1 MENLRAWALTHGLE
15 IVEIEPGLYDGIFT
29 VPGFGDFVLHN
40 GYHGVG
46 QIFDENFNLTMAP
59 EHSPMIGYDEDDNEV
74 YCKYVAFEF
83 GGEYFYSPLDAKP
96 AQLHPLRHL
105 GKAKLELGHLAF
117 AHLGVHGKYEL
128 LNGSRDYA
136 DWCKK
141 AKFFGQS
148 VLGMCERNTLAGTL
162 PFQVACEKE
171 KIKSV
176 LGETITVLRPGKQ
189 PYEIKLFCRTAE
201 GWQNLLRLNKAINV
215 DNDGQGC
222 PEAEVLQRG
231 AGLTCVLATDT
242 ELSTVL
248 IHRYQAAFGAAYL
261 YYQFDTVEFLGD
273 ARDRKQLFA
282 LNTYLQQF
290 SDKISPVLL
299 NDAYYLDKED
309 ASVKPL
315 LNKVAKGVSHDNSE
329 DQHYKSLD
337 ESFARLDPLFPEAK
351 LFNVKVGEGVTLLDF
366 VGLFEKMAGFAA
378 HIAGECDFK
387 IPIGKLHLPSYEQY
401 DLPEA
406 RQAPT
411 NEDLFFALLEEGYE
425 RKVTAKG
432 LNDDEYWA
440 RLEKEIGVI
449 TLGGFIDYFLI
460 LWDVIEWCKTKG
472 IMVGVGRGS
481 SGGSLVAYLL
491 GIVELDPVHY
501 KLLFERFLN
510 EKRVKSGL
518 PDIDTDFMAER
529 RDEVKQYMRDKYGVD
544 HVVSI
549 GTYGGMKSKGAIKD
563 LGRVYGAGDHSSR
576 NIVTSKI
583 DSDPQKKLWRDIFV
597 DAQAQPVLKSFI
609 QHNGDLIHNL
619 RLLLNQPR
627 SCGVHASAV
636 VITPKM
642 RDGEPME
649 VYDWMPVKLQE
660 GKLVSEWEG
669 TYVEMA
675 GFLKEDILGLTQLD
689 KLEFMQQ
696 LSVKMGKQRVNFH
709 EVPLDDPKVY
719 NLFKRGYNEDVFQFG
734 TAGLKSYSQD
744 VLPDNIEDLI
754 AAVAL
759 YRPGPMDTGAH
770 KTYVNVKNGK
780 QAAEYDYM
788 LEPVSRNTH
797 GMYVYQ
803 EQVMQA
809 MQILGGF
816 DLVEADGV
824 RKAMGKKIP
833 EEMEK
838 YRKLFLEGAGK
849 NNCSEEEALKI
860 WNKLETFARYGFNR
874 SHAAAYTIMSYW
886 SQWMKVYRPLEFWTA
901 ALQFAGDDEITAR
914 IGEINRLDCGV
925 RVAPPN
931 VNLSGHHFQADE
943 ATGNIYWSIS
953 SIKHVGDVAVQV
965 ILAEREENGAFFSL
979 EEFYCR
985 VPKAKVNKRSLLHM
999 ILAGCF
1005 DEIHNITNVC
1015 DRLKLLEKWKSLTG
1029 EKQLPEAFQDPEQTN
1044 KDYFWT
1050 IQQRELIGLGYL
1062 DYASIRQASGLKD
1075 RRTVYLDPV
1084 EMAAERAVNTTAVVG
1099 GIVTEVIDRQSKRGR
1114 FGSVLLEA
1122 NSEVI
1127 RVTLWN
1133 EVYEPI
1139 RDELV
1144 GAKGKILFLTGQ
1156 VEYDDW
1162 HKCNVVRSTDK
1173 TVHAIL

>member
-1 MENLRAWALTHGLE
+1 MQ
-15 IVEIEPGLYDGIFT
+15 IVEEDQGFYDGIFQI
-29 VPGFGDFVLHN
+29 PGFGHFVLHE

-46 QIFDENFNLTMAP
+46 QIFDEDFNLTMEPGFMPVVAQ
-59 EHSPMIGYDEDDNEV
+59 DEDDKDV
-74 YCKYVAFEF
+74 LCKYVAFEF
-83 GGEYFYSPLDAKP
+83 GGEYFYSPADARP
-96 AQLHPLRHL
+96 AQLNPLRHL
-105 GKAKLELGHLAF
+105 GKAALELAHVPF
-117 AHLGVHGKYEL
+117 VHLGVHGKYEL

-141 AKFFGQS
+141 AKFFGQDA
-148 VLGMCERNTLAGTL
+148 LGMCERNTLAGTL
-162 PFQVACEKE
+162 PFQVACDKE
-171 KIKSV
+171 KIRPV
-176 LGETITVLRPGKQ
+176 LGETVTVLPVGKQ
-189 PYEIKLFCRTAE
+189 PYEIKLFCRDAE
-201 GWQNLLRLNKAINV
+201 GWQNLLRINKAVNV
-215 DNDGQGC
+215 DRDGQGC
-222 PEAEVLQRG
+222 PEVEVLQRA

-242 ELSTVL
+242 ELSAVL
-248 IHRYQAAFGAAYL
+248 IAQYQQAFGTGYV

-273 ARDRKQLFA
+273 ARDRKQL
-282 LNTYLQQF
+282 LSLRTYLEHFADQLM
-290 SDKISPVLL
+290 PVLL
-299 NDAYYLDKED
+299 NDSYYLDKQD
-309 ASVKPL
+309 ASIKPL

-337 ESFARLDPLFPEAK
+337 EAFCRLEPLFPEGK
-351 LFNVKVGEGVTLLDF
+351 LFNIRSVSGALLLDF
-366 VGLFEKMAGFAA
+366 VGLFERMAHHA
-378 HIAGECDFK
+378 HYLASQCEYK
-387 IPIGKLHLPSYEQY
+387 IPLGKLHLPSYEQY
-401 DLPEA
+401 DLPQA
-406 RQAPT
+406 RQCPT
-411 NEDLFFALLEEGYE
+411 NEDLFFALIEEGYE

-432 LNDDEYWA
+432 LNDEEYWA
-440 RLEKEIGVI
+440 RLEKEIHVI
-449 TLGGFIDYFLI
+449 NLGGFIDYFLI

-563 LGRVYGAGDHSSR
+563 LGRVYGAGDHQSR

-583 DSDPQKKLWRDIFV
+583 DNDPQKKLWRDIFV

-609 QHNGDLIHNL
+609 QRNGDLIHNL
-619 RLLLNQPR
+619 RLCLNQPR

-636 VITPKM
+636 VITPKF
-642 RDGEPME
+642 RDGVAME

-689 KLEFMQQ
+689 KLDFMQQ
-696 LSVKMGKQRVNFH
+696 LSEKMGKRRVNFH
-709 EVPLDDPKVY
+709 EIPLDDPQVY
-719 NLFKRGYNEDVFQFG
+719 RLFQRGYNEDVFQFG

-744 VLPDNIEDLI
+744 VLPENIEDLI

-803 EQVMQA
+803 EQVMLA

-849 NNCSEEEALKI
+849 NGCGEEEALAI

-901 ALQFAGDDEITAR
+901 ALQFAGDDEITSR

-931 VNLSGHHFQADE
+931 VNMSGQKYQADE

-953 SIKHVGDVAVQV
+953 SIKHVGDVAVSV
-965 ILAEREENGAFFSL
+965 ILEEREENGSFFSL
-979 EEFYCR
+979 EEFYYR

-1005 DEIHNITNVC
+1005 DEIHGIKNVC
-1015 DRLKLLEKWKSLTG
+1015 DRLKLLEKWQKLTG
-1029 EKQLPEAFQDPEQTN
+1029 EKQLPEGFDDPEQTS

-1050 IQQRELIGLGYL
+1050 IHQRNLIGLGYL
-1062 DYASIRQASGLKD
+1062 DYASIRQSNGLIAG
-1075 RRTVYLDPV
+1075 RTPFVDPV
-1084 EMAAERAVNTTAVVG
+1084 AMSAERAVNSVAVVG
-1099 GIVTEVIDRQSKRGR
+1099 GIVTEVTDRHSKRGR

-1133 EVYEPI
+1133 EAYEPI
-1139 RDELV
+1139 RDELM
-1144 GAKGKILFLTGQ
+1144 GANGKILFLTGKI
-1156 VEYDDW
+1156 EYDAW
-1162 HKCNVVRSTDK
+1162 HKCNVVRSTDN
-1173 TVHAIL
+1173 TQHAIL